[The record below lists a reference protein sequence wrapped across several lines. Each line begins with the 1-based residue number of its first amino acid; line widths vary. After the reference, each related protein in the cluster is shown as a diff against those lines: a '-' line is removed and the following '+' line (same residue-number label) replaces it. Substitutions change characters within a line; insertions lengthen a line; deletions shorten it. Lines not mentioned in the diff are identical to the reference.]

1 MKKISIPDREQ
12 VSADSKV
19 LFDELRDKIGFVPNV
34 YKAYALS
41 ENGLARYL
49 SLSTAKTSLSAKEKE
64 AINLVV
70 SQVNGC
76 RYCQSAHSVVAKMNG
91 FTDEEIL
98 EMRAGSASFDT
109 KIDALVKF
117 GKLIAEKGGE
127 IESSHLENFFAAGYN
142 KGNLVD
148 LIIAVGERTMT
159 NNLNRIIEVPI
170 DFPIAPKLETVKI

>member
-1 MKKISIPDREQ
+1 
-12 VSADSKV
+12 
-19 LFDELRDKIGFVPNV
+19 
-34 YKAYALS
+34 
-41 ENGLARYL
+41 
-49 SLSTAKTSLSAKEKE
+49 
-64 AINLVV
+64 
-70 SQVNGC
+70 
-76 RYCQSAHSVVAKMNG
+76 MNG

-98 EMRAGSASFDT
+98 EMRAGSASFDA

-142 KGNLVD
+142 EGNLVD

-170 DFPIAPKLETVKI
+170 DFPIAPKLEAVKI